1 MKKRLYTYMIM
12 GFFIGFILAWN
23 GFSVQNHTERMSEQ
37 KRIVRF
43 TSEEMSSAVP
53 TWNPQMFTSEP
64 SVYSQVYDRKEKM
77 RNKAEYPQAPIYWV
91 ANYPTAPPMTQ
102 EPAPKKKTLTKRQQ
116 VLMVAKS
123 YVHKIDYLWGGKCKD
138 SDISGK
144 TKPKSLDCSGFIQF
158 IYSKVE
164 GERIGQLGSTISI
177 AQLQK
182 ISKKELTPGDIG
194 LKRGTGSLYYDV
206 KGNAYPDP
214 AFAKRA
220 NSRMLQGTRQK
231 IHQTKKA
238 IKKLQKIR
246 RDKEEL
252 LLEQKAESENLLEEV
267 SEQAAI
273 GAEYDKLDATLD
285 YEEVAE
291 QKRQIRKIDK
301 RVEELSKR
309 LIRLRMQRHTYE
321 EDITRR
327 IDHVGIYCGKDK
339 KGNEIWCHCSSSQH
353 GVVWEKTD
361 IFKRYFRYYSK

>member
-23 GFSVQNHTERMSEQ
+23 GFSLQNHTERMSEQ

-43 TSEEMSSAVP
+43 ASEEMPSAVP
-53 TWNPQMFTSEP
+53 TWNPQMFSSEP

-77 RNKAEYPQAPIYWV
+77 RNKAEYPKAPIYWV
-91 ANYPTAPPMTQ
+91 ANYPTAPPTTQ

-158 IYSKVE
+158 VYSKVE

-177 AQLQK
+177 ANLQT
-182 ISKKELTPGDIG
+182 IPKKELKPGDIG
-194 LKRGTGSLYYDV
+194 LKRGTGSLYYDA
-206 KGNAYPDP
+206 KGRAYPNPDM
-214 AFAKRA
+214 AERA
-220 NSRMLQGTRQK
+220 NSQLLNGTIHK
-231 IHQTKKA
+231 INCTKKA

-246 RDKEEL
+246 QDKQEI
-252 LLEQKAESENLLEEV
+252 LLEQKAENQQEEL
-267 SEQAAI
+267 SEQTVT
-273 GAEYDKLDATLD
+273 GAEKDKLEAVLD
-285 YEEVAE
+285 QEETVE
-291 QKRQIRKIDK
+291 KNRQIKKIDK
-301 RVEELSKR
+301 RVMELSKR
-309 LIRLRMQRHTYE
+309 LKKLRQRRRIYE